1 MEIEGLRIRFL
12 AGNPALA
19 ADLSTLFR
27 EIEQTSGNAIGA
39 IFRLLN
45 KFSPK
50 PLSLHPNAPPEPD
63 LLTTRMLASR
73 AGEFAGTL
81 SADRLVLTVGR
92 FNKYANNPKTDFLN
106 WTAIMPA
113 LRLRRRCSVTHRSSA
128 NSPRDGR

>member
-39 IFRLLN
+39 ISRLLN

-50 PLSLHPNAPPEPD
+50 PLFLQPNA
-63 LLTTRMLASR
+63 
-73 AGEFAGTL
+73 
-81 SADRLVLTVGR
+81 
-92 FNKYANNPKTDFLN
+92 
-106 WTAIMPA
+106 
-113 LRLRRRCSVTHRSSA
+113 
-128 NSPRDGR
+128 

>member
-39 IFRLLN
+39 ISRLLN

-50 PLSLHPNAPPEPD
+50 
-63 LLTTRMLASR
+63 
-73 AGEFAGTL
+73 
-81 SADRLVLTVGR
+81 TVISM
-92 FNKYANNPKTDFLN
+92 YPTSD
-106 WTAIMPA
+106 
-113 LRLRRRCSVTHRSSA
+113 HY
-128 NSPRDGR
+128 